1 MQLCSWQRAVCHT
14 LRTGTTPDK
23 IRDEQFQILIGET
36 AQLIL
41 LICYWA
47 VGVLSSATLI
57 FAVNFHSETDKNK
70 LQS

>member
-1 MQLCSWQRAVCHT
+1 M
-14 LRTGTTPDK
+14 GTTPDK
-23 IRDEQFQILIGET
+23 ICDEQFQILIGAT

-57 FAVNFHSETDKNK
+57 FAVNFHSGMDKNK